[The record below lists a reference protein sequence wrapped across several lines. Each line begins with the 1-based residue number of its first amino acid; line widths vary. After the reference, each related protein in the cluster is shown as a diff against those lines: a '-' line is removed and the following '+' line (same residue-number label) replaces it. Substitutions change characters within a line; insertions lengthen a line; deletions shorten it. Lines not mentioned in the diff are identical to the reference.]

1 MSAALPEPAAAAHS
15 ADFRKVLGLRDL
27 VFAQVVN
34 IVGLTWVGVAAK
46 LGPAHV
52 VFWLLAVTLFY
63 LPSVLVVIYL
73 NRLRPL
79 EGGLYTWARLGFND
93 FTGFMV
99 AWFIW
104 LNAVVLTSEVG
115 IQTVTMLAYT
125 AGPRGAAFMENKW
138 LMAAASFLA
147 IGAILLVAVCG
158 LGIGKWLI
166 NAGGALTLAIF
177 LALIVLPFRGLMLGR
192 FREYHPFAVA
202 MPAVS
207 LLSLNILAKIGFGAL
222 AGSEYIA
229 IFAGECRDAARS
241 IGRSVLIAAPIIA
254 LIFILGTSAVR
265 AFVPDDKVDL
275 VSPISQALTA
285 GTRPG
290 DPGANL
296 IPLVILGLL
305 LANLAQQS
313 FNFTAATRLPL
324 VAGWDHLLPKWFTRL
339 HPAYLTPTNSILF
352 VSAVTIVLG
361 ILSLAG
367 AGQQEAFQ
375 LLQSAAMTF
384 YSFAYLVMF
393 LLPLIGFRGVTPRP
407 PLWLKAACISGFLMT
422 ALFVAFSVFPIIDV
436 PNPLVFALKV
446 SAVLISF
453 VLFGAGIFVAYQRRL
468 KLGPQ
473 TRDSTK

>member
-15 ADFRKVLGLRDL
+15 GDFRKVLGLRDL

-34 IVGLTWVGVAAK
+34 TVGLTWVGVAAK

-115 IQTVTMLAYT
+115 IQTVNMLAYT
-125 AGPRGAAFMENKW
+125 AGSRGAAFMENKW

-147 IGAILLVAVCG
+147 IGAILLVATCG

-177 LALIVLPFRGLMLGR
+177 LALVVLPFRSLMLGR
-192 FREYHPFAVA
+192 FREYNPFAVA

-207 LLSLNILAKIGFGAL
+207 LLSLNILAKICFGSL

-241 IGRSVLIAAPIIA
+241 IGRSVLIAAPVIA
-254 LIFILGTSAVR
+254 LIFI
-265 AFVPDDKVDL
+265 
-275 VSPISQALTA
+275 
-285 GTRPG
+285 
-290 DPGANL
+290 
-296 IPLVILGLL
+296 
-305 LANLAQQS
+305 
-313 FNFTAATRLPL
+313 
-324 VAGWDHLLPKWFTRL
+324 
-339 HPAYLTPTNSILF
+339 
-352 VSAVTIVLG
+352 
-361 ILSLAG
+361 
-367 AGQQEAFQ
+367 
-375 LLQSAAMTF
+375 
-384 YSFAYLVMF
+384 
-393 LLPLIGFRGVTPRP
+393 
-407 PLWLKAACISGFLMT
+407 
-422 ALFVAFSVFPIIDV
+422 
-436 PNPLVFALKV
+436 
-446 SAVLISF
+446 
-453 VLFGAGIFVAYQRRL
+453 
-468 KLGPQ
+468 
-473 TRDSTK
+473 

>member
-1 MSAALPEPAAAAHS
+1 MSAAFPEPAAATHS

-63 LPSVLVVIYL
+63 LPAVAVVIYL

-115 IQTVTMLAYT
+115 IQTVNILAYA
-125 AGPRGAAFMENKW
+125 AGPRGAAFMENKG
-138 LMAAASFLA
+138 LMAAASFLT
-147 IGAILLVAVCG
+147 IGAILVVAVYG
-158 LGIGKWLI
+158 LGVGKWLI

-177 LALIVLPFRGLMLGR
+177 LALIILPFRSRLLGR
-192 FREYHPFAVA
+192 LPGYHPFAVA
-202 MPAVS
+202 MPAAS
-207 LLSLNILAKIGFGAL
+207 LLSVNILAKIGFGAL
-222 AGSEYIA
+222 SGAEYIA

-265 AFVPDDKVDL
+265 AFVPDDRVDL

-290 DPGANL
+290 DPGASL

-339 HPAYLTPTNSILF
+339 HPAHRTPSNSILF
-352 VSAVTIVLG
+352 VAVVTITLG
-361 ILSLAG
+361 ISSLAG

-393 LLPLIGFRGVTPRP
+393 LLPLIGFHGAAPRP
-407 PLWLKAACISGFLMT
+407 PLWLKAACLSGFFMT
-422 ALFVAFSVFPIIDV
+422 SLFVGFSVFPIIDV
-436 PNPLVFALKV
+436 PNPAVFALKV

-453 VLFGAGIFVAYQRRL
+453 ALCGAGIFFAYQRRF
-468 KLGPQ
+468 
-473 TRDSTK
+473 R